1 MRNPFWRLKTLPWI
15 TLLQAA
21 GLVVAI
27 ATVADLSLTILWTAL
42 LNSDIG
48 RLETLL
54 QLVALVLP
62 LAMGYGMGAM
72 AILVMER
79 LFKQVYLDTAVL
91 WALVPCIALVLF
103 LKASLLP
110 IPTLLVLM
118 GYPQV
123 VGVVL
128 GIFVTGKRYW

>member
-54 QLVALVLP
+54 RLVALVLP

>member
-54 QLVALVLP
+54 QLVVLVLP
-62 LAMGYGMGAM
+62 LVMGYGMGAM